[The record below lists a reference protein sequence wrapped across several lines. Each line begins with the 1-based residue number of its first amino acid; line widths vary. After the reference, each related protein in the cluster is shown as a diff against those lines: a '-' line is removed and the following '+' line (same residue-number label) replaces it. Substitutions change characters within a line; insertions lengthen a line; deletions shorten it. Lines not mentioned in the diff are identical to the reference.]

1 MAIDNNYV
9 LERLAAIEKRINDLQ
24 KIIEN
29 IPKLRQLGALKAV
42 IEQEQKDFNSK
53 LADLTA
59 RVEKLEKK
67 QNRLNKK
74 TPGNLMTG
82 VFFCLL

>member
-67 QNRLNKK
+67 
-74 TPGNLMTG
+74 
-82 VFFCLL
+82 

>member
-9 LERLAAIEKRINDLQ
+9 LERIAAIEKRINDLQ

-29 IPKLRQLGALKAV
+29 IPKLRQVGALKAV
-42 IEQEQKDFNSK
+42 LEQEQKDINSK
-53 LADLTA
+53 MLDLTA

-67 QNRLNKK
+67 
-74 TPGNLMTG
+74 
-82 VFFCLL
+82 

>member
-29 IPKLRQLGALKAV
+29 IPKLRQVGALKAV
-42 IEQEQKDFNSK
+42 LEQEQKDINSK
-53 LADLTA
+53 MLDLTA
-59 RVEKLEKK
+59 RVEKLE
-67 QNRLNKK
+67 NK
-74 TPGNLMTG
+74 
-82 VFFCLL
+82 